1 VLQLLKDN
9 KVTAV
14 ALSVV
19 ILLGGTATITLP
31 ADKKVAQL
39 ETRVAQTLDE
49 FDRRMMRQDIERAG
63 DEVERIRWQIEDI
76 NRALDQYDGDEDYRE
91 LLKIEREILMER
103 QQDILE
109 KLEMAG

>member
-63 DEVERIRWQIEDI
+63 DEVE
-76 NRALDQYDGDEDYRE
+76 
-91 LLKIEREILMER
+91 
-103 QQDILE
+103 
-109 KLEMAG
+109 

>member
-1 VLQLLKDN
+1 MLQLLKDN